1 MTTTEVT
8 KIVQDINLA
17 RITNNC
23 EGLEN
28 FKELNSIYKEI
39 VSLSE
44 KGLERSTILGMI
56 ESYCFTPKVT
66 QETTEIPAPVIE
78 LKDSSVERATVVQE
92 GSSGQ
97 HNVTRIEHL
106 GKVSI
111 AQSVTVKAPV
121 PQLVLVPENCDD
133 NLENEVKEID
143 ACVCTQTKVLDDVS
157 SEEIDFAGIDLG
169 FSFTDENLISIA
181 FSDFST
187 PVKMTNASL
196 QKKLRQLRSVSKLLN
211 SGNITKLE
219 NDELSNLKSS
229 IGNITK
235 STIKLLKIKRVK
247 KVYLGDVSG
256 NSKTVMSLISKSL
269 TSRLK
274 KENIDYELVE
284 EYQTSLISSL
294 DNESFDKLDGD
305 FLGKRTNHYFK
316 TETNTVDADINAAYN
331 IIRRGSGLSFKV
343 DKNFAPACYN
353 FKYCNGCNL

>member
-17 RITNNC
+17 RITNKC
-23 EGLEN
+23 EELEN

-78 LKDSSVERATVVQE
+78 LKDSSVERATVVQD

-111 AQSVTVKAPV
+111 TQSVTVKAPV

-133 NLENEVKEID
+133 NLQKEV
-143 ACVCTQTKVLDDVS
+143 
-157 SEEIDFAGIDLG
+157 EEIDFAGIDLG

-187 PVKMTNASL
+187 PVKMTNAPL
-196 QKKLRQLRSVSKLLN
+196 QKKLKQLRSVSKLLN

-229 IGNITK
+229 IGNLTK

-256 NSKTVMSLISKSL
+256 NSKTVMSLISESL

-294 DNESFDKLDGD
+294 DNESFDKLNSDL
-305 FLGKRTNHYFK
+305 LGKRTNHYFK
-316 TETNTVDADINAAYN
+316 TATNTVDADINAAYN
-331 IIRRGSGLSFKV
+331 IIRRGSSLSFKV
-343 DKNFAPACYN
+343 DKNFVPACYN

>member
-1 MTTTEVT
+1 MTTTETT
-8 KIVQDINLA
+8 KIIQDINQA
-17 RITNNC
+17 RITNSC
-23 EGLEN
+23 EALDD
-28 FKELNSIYKEI
+28 FKELNLIYKEI

-44 KGLERSTILGMI
+44 KGFDRSTILGMI

-121 PQLVLVPENCDD
+121 PQLVLVPENCDNHLKKVTEPD
-133 NLENEVKEID
+133 I
-143 ACVCTQTKVLDDVS
+143 CVCNPTKVFDNDS

-187 PVKMTNASL
+187 PVKMTNAPL
-196 QKKLRQLRSVSKLLN
+196 QKKLKQLRSVSKLLN

-229 IGNITK
+229 IGNLTK

-256 NSKTVMSLISKSL
+256 NSKTVMSLISESL

-294 DNESFDKLDGD
+294 DNESFDKLNSDL
-305 FLGKRTNHYFK
+305 LGKRTNHYFK
-316 TETNTVDADINAAYN
+316 TATNTVDADINAAYN
-331 IIRRGSGLSFKV
+331 IIRRGSSLSFKV
-343 DKNFAPACYN
+343 DKNFVPACYN

>member
-1 MTTTEVT
+1 MTTTETT
-8 KIVQDINLA
+8 KIIQDINQA
-17 RITNNC
+17 RITNSC
-23 EGLEN
+23 EALDD
-28 FKELNSIYKEI
+28 FKELNLIYKEI

-44 KGLERSTILGMI
+44 KGFDRSTILGMI
-56 ESYCFTPKVT
+56 ESYCFTPKVS

-133 NLENEVKEID
+133 NLEKEVKEID
-143 ACVCTQTKVLDDVS
+143 ACVCTPTKVLDDVS

-181 FSDFST
+181 FSDLST
-187 PVKMTNASL
+187 PVKMTNAPL

-211 SGNITKLE
+211 SGNISGLSD
-219 NDELSNLKSS
+219 NDLKNLNSS
-229 IGNITK
+229 IGQLTK
-235 STIKLLKIKRVK
+235 DTVELLKTKRVK
-247 KVYLGDVSG
+247 EVYLGKIES
-256 NSKTVMSLISKSL
+256 SKTVMYLVSQSLV
-269 TSRLK
+269 SRLK
-274 KENIDYELVE
+274 KANIDYKLVE
-284 EYQTSLISSL
+284 EHQTSLISSL
-294 DNESFDKLDGD
+294 DNEPFDKPGRD

>member
-17 RITNNC
+17 RITNKC
-23 EGLEN
+23 EELEN

-121 PQLVLVPENCDD
+121 PQLVLIPENCDN
-133 NLENEVKEID
+133 NLEKVTETDI
-143 ACVCTQTKVLDDVS
+143 CVYNPTKVFDNDS
-157 SEEIDFAGIDLG
+157 SKEIDFAGIDLG

-187 PVKMTNASL
+187 PVKMTNAPL
-196 QKKLRQLRSVSKLLN
+196 QKKLRQLRTVSKLLN

-219 NDELSNLKSS
+219 NYELSNLKSS

-256 NSKTVMSLISKSL
+256 NSKTVMSLISESL

>member
-1 MTTTEVT
+1 MTTTETT
-8 KIVQDINLA
+8 KLIQDINQA
-17 RITNNC
+17 RITNSC
-23 EGLEN
+23 EELDD

-39 VSLSE
+39 ISLSE
-44 KGLERSTILGMI
+44 KGLDRSTILGMV

-121 PQLVLVPENCDD
+121 PQLVLVPENCDKHLKSVTETD
-133 NLENEVKEID
+133 V
-143 ACVCTQTKVLDDVS
+143 CVYNSTKVFDDDS
-157 SEEIDFAGIDLG
+157 AEEIDFAGIDLG

-187 PVKMTNASL
+187 PVKMTNAPL
-196 QKKLRQLRSVSKLLN
+196 QKRLKRLRTVSKLLN
-211 SGNITKLE
+211 SGNISGLSDHDL
-219 NDELSNLKSS
+219 NDLNSS
-229 IGNITK
+229 IGNLTK
-235 STIKLLKIKRVK
+235 DTVELLKTKKVK
-247 KVYLGDVSG
+247 EVYLGKIES
-256 NSKTVMSLISKSL
+256 SKTVMYLVSQSL

-305 FLGKRTNHYFK
+305 FLGKRSNHYFK
-316 TETNTVDADINAAYN
+316 TATNTVDADINAAYN

-343 DKNFAPACYN
+343 NKNFAPACYN
-353 FKYCNGCNL
+353 FKYCSGCNL

>member
-1 MTTTEVT
+1 MTTTET
-8 KIVQDINLA
+8 KKIVQDINLA

-121 PQLVLVPENCDD
+121 PQLVLVPENCDNHLKKVTETD
-133 NLENEVKEID
+133 I
-143 ACVCTQTKVLDDVS
+143 CVYNPTKVFDDDS
-157 SEEIDFAGIDLG
+157 SKEIDFAGIDLG

-187 PVKMTNASL
+187 PVKMTNAPL
-196 QKKLRQLRSVSKLLN
+196 QKRLKQLRVVSKLLN
-211 SGNITKLE
+211 SGNISGLSD
-219 NDELSNLKSS
+219 NDLKNLNSS
-229 IGNITK
+229 IGQLTK
-235 STIKLLKIKRVK
+235 DTVELLKTKRVK
-247 KVYLGDVSG
+247 EVYLGKIES
-256 NSKTVMSLISKSL
+256 SKTVMYLVSQSLV
-269 TSRLK
+269 SRLK
-274 KENIDYELVE
+274 KANIDYKLVE
-284 EYQTSLISSL
+284 EHQTSLISSL
-294 DNESFDKLDGD
+294 DNEPFDKPGRD